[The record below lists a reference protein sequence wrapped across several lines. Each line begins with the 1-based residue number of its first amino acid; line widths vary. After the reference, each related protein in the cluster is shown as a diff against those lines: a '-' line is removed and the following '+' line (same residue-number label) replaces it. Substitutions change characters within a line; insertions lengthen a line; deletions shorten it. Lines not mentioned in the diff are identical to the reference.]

1 MEKVAQGELEDD
13 VPKDTKGAEAAEPK
27 EPVDIGLEPPLPEF
41 IMDLPNI
48 SAIDLYVYLFCLI
61 TVLTKATYLLQ

>member
-13 VPKDTKGAEAAEPK
+13 TPKDARGAEEVEPK
-27 EPVDIGLEPPLPEF
+27 EPVDLGVEPPLPEF

-48 SAIDLYVYLFCLI
+48 SAIDLYVYLVCSQ
-61 TVLTKATYLLQ
+61 Y